1 MRCPRGRT
9 MNTTDSELL
18 AKLDRLVHEV
28 IAPNAPKVDADAAFP
43 RESID
48 ALANAGLLAVMSAK
62 AVGGLELGLPTA
74 VQVVER
80 VARACAS
87 TAMCLTMHYCGVAV
101 IEQYGPESV
110 RRQIAE
116 GRHFS
121 TLAFSEATSRSQ
133 FWVPTS
139 TATRMDGKIRLD
151 AKKSF
156 VTSAHHATAYVW
168 SSKPVSA
175 EGPSTIW
182 LVPARTPGLAVT
194 GRFDGLGLRGND
206 SAPIVADGALV
217 EESTR
222 LGPDGG
228 GFDVMMGTVL
238 PNFQLL
244 SAAVSLGVM
253 EAAVART
260 IDHAKATKFEH
271 LGQSL
276 CDQPVTRNHIGRMR
290 VQTDL
295 VRGLLLDAVASVSAQ
310 RADADLRV
318 LESKLAAADTAAAV
332 LDLAMR
338 VCGGAAFRKEV
349 GVERM
354 FRDARASTIMAPT
367 SDTLL
372 EFIGRAVCGLPL
384 A

>member
-1 MRCPRGRT
+1 

-18 AKLDRLVHEV
+18 AELDRLADKV

-110 RRQIAE
+110 RRQIAQ
-116 GRHFS
+116 GRHLS

-133 FWVPTS
+133 FWAPTS
-139 TATRMDGKIRLD
+139 TATRTDGKIRLD

-222 LGPDGG
+222 LGHDGG

-238 PNFQLL
+238 PNSQLL
-244 SAAVSLGVM
+244 SAAVSVGVM

-276 CDQPVTRNHIGRMR
+276 CDQPVTRNHIARMR
-290 VQTDL
+290 VLSQLT
-295 VRGLLLDAVASVSAQ
+295 SA
-310 RADADLRV
+310 RIN
-318 LESKLAAADTAAAV
+318 E
-332 LDLAMR
+332 
-338 VCGGAAFRKEV
+338 
-349 GVERM
+349 
-354 FRDARASTIMAPT
+354 ASTCTISPAAIFAATQLRTVRWKMRRKR
-367 SDTLL
+367 S
-372 EFIGRAVCGLPL
+372 AV
-384 A
+384 

>member
-1 MRCPRGRT
+1 

>member
-1 MRCPRGRT
+1 
-9 MNTTDSELL
+9 MNTSDSGLL
-18 AKLDRLVHEV
+18 AEVDRLVHEV
-28 IAPNAPKVDADAAFP
+28 IAPNAAKVDVEAAFP

-62 AVGGLELGLPTA
+62 AVGGLALGLPIA
-74 VQVVER
+74 VQIVER

-87 TAMCLTMHYCGVAV
+87 TGMCLTMHYCGVAV
-101 IEQYGPESV
+101 IEQCGPESV
-110 RRQIAE
+110 RKQVAQ
-116 GRHFS
+116 GRHLS

-133 FWVPTS
+133 FWAPTS
-139 TATRMDGKIRLD
+139 TATRTDGKIRLD

-175 EGPSTIW
+175 EGASTLW
-182 LVPARTPGLAVT
+182 LVPARTTGLAVA
-194 GRFDGLGLRGND
+194 GGFDGLGLRGND

-228 GFDVMMGTVL
+228 GFDLMMGTVL

-244 SAAVSLGVM
+244 SAAVSLGLM

-260 IDHAKATKFEH
+260 VDHAKATKFEH

-276 CDQPVTRNHIGRMR
+276 SDQPVTRNHIGRMR

-295 VRGLLLDAVASVSAQ
+295 VRGLLLDAVAAVSGG
-310 RADADLRV
+310 RADAGLRV
-318 LESKLAAADTAAAV
+318 LESKLAAGETAAAV

-354 FRDARASTIMAPT
+354 FRDARAATIMAPT
-367 SDTLL
+367 SDALL